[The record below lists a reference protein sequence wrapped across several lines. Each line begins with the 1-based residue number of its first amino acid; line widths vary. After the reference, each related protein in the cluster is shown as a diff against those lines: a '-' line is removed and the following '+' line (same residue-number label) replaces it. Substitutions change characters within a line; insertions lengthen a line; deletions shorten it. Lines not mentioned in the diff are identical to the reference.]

1 MTPLRANGIPWIH
14 RPFRVYSR
22 QLVLRLLSRHCRLWP
37 SWVTKLGRKKNQKK
51 TSRRQAGSQLGGVS
65 LSNSQIQ
72 DSRLEDITAMT
83 LPTLLA
89 LATLMAVAS
98 SSSDFIRVPL
108 HRIKTARKQ
117 FHEVD
122 TSINFVRRRYGS
134 GPKPTPEPLSN
145 YMVC

>member
-1 MTPLRANGIPWIH
+1 M
-14 RPFRVYSR
+14 
-22 QLVLRLLSRHCRLWP
+22 
-37 SWVTKLGRKKNQKK
+37 
-51 TSRRQAGSQLGGVS
+51 
-65 LSNSQIQ
+65 SNSQFQ

-83 LPTLLA
+83 PPTLLV
-89 LATLMAVAS
+89 LATLMAVAL

-117 FHEVD
+117 LHEVD

-145 YMVC
+145 YMVR

>member
-1 MTPLRANGIPWIH
+1 M
-14 RPFRVYSR
+14 
-22 QLVLRLLSRHCRLWP
+22 
-37 SWVTKLGRKKNQKK
+37 
-51 TSRRQAGSQLGGVS
+51 
-65 LSNSQIQ
+65 SNSQIQ